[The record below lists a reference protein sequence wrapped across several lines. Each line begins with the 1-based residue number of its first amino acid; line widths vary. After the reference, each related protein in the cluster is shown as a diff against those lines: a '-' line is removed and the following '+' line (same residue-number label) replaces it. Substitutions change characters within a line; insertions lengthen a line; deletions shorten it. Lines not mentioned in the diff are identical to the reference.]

1 LTAAGKTGIVFYVM
15 KNDDQNKDA
24 IPPGLI
30 KICTIMM
37 VGIIAPAMDATIVD
51 VAIQTIGKEMNAS
64 LSAVQW
70 ITTAYILALG
80 VTVPLAGW
88 LDNRFRIKKIYTIAL
103 IVFFAGSIMSSLS
116 WNIQSLIVFRVI
128 QGAGAG
134 VLLPTLQSAI
144 IQYAWGQKLGSL
156 MAIIGIPMLIVP
168 ILGPVIGGFIV
179 NSLPWRWIFYVNI
192 PICLIALL
200 LTLRLPEIEPVNDK
214 QVPDIAGMLLS
225 SAFFILFI
233 FAISEITSSDN
244 LSGGG
249 FIFSLAAG
257 IICLIVFI
265 IYSLKTKMEPAIDI
279 RLYRLKSFSASSI
292 LFFTSAIVSTGVL
305 FILPLFFQQ
314 VKGES
319 SFIAGLMLAPQ
330 GIGMIFTRG
339 IAGKLTDRIGA
350 RFVVST
356 GLVIVSA
363 GTLPFLFAGADTN
376 TIFLIL
382 ALFVRGAGLGA
393 VTIPIMASV
402 YDELSQKEI
411 THGTIVTRIL
421 QQIGGAFGTAI
432 LAVQL
437 TTYLPQSAD
446 PGLVGRAFHLVFA
459 WSLGFTLISIIP
471 ALILPYKPSS
481 NAQTGHPEQID
492 F

>member
-1 LTAAGKTGIVFYVM
+1 M
-15 KNDDQNKDA
+15 KNDDQNKEA

-70 ITTAYILALG
+70 ITTAYILAMG
-80 VTVPLAGW
+80 ITVPLAGW
-88 LDNRFRIKKIYTIAL
+88 LDNRFRIKKIYTITL
-103 IVFFAGSIMSSLS
+103 IVFFVSSILSSLS
-116 WNIQSLIVFRVI
+116 WNIQSLIVFRII

-134 VLLPTLQSAI
+134 ILLPTLQSAI

-156 MAIIGIPMLIVP
+156 MSIIGIPMLIVP

-200 LTLRLPEIEPVNDK
+200 LTIHLPEIEPINDK
-214 QVPDIAGMLLS
+214 QRPDIAGMILS

-233 FAISEITSSDN
+233 LAISEITSSDN
-244 LSGGG
+244 LSSGG
-249 FIFSLAAG
+249 FMFSLTGG

-279 RLYRLKSFSASSI
+279 RLYKLKSFTASSI

-363 GTLPFLFAGADTN
+363 GTLPFLFAGAGTN

-421 QQIGGAFGTAI
+421 QQIGGAFGTAV
-432 LAVQL
+432 LAARL
-437 TTYLPQSAD
+437 TAYLPQSAD

-471 ALILPYKPSS
+471 ALILPYKPLSD
-481 NAQTGHPEQID
+481 AQAGHPEQID